1 MGRSG
6 AGPASTVTTDFR
18 NSNMPSFSRR
28 QFVHVLSGAAAL
40 AALPRSGQAADYPSR
55 PIRLVHPYGA
65 GGAGDQIGRPWV
77 DKMSSLLGP
86 TFVEYIGGAGGAI
99 GAAAV
104 AREEPDGYS
113 LLLGNGST
121 QVIIP
126 LTSANPG
133 YSVDDFRAVYRL
145 ISSALVFAVHPSLP
159 AANLRELIAYAK
171 SNPGKLSYGTPGIA
185 TGNHLVGESFKQQAG
200 ALDMVHVPYRGVS
213 QATNDLVSGQISL
226 VIAVMSVQLQ
236 QLSQAGKIRL
246 LAVTTEKRLSG
257 APDIPTAVESGM
269 PDLRYEGWFGIFAPK
284 LTDDAI
290 IDRIAQ
296 TTRLAMAD
304 PALQANY
311 RAQGMEPDSDSSP
324 DKFQRIIDA
333 TTASLAP
340 VIRSIGL
347 SKS

>member
-1 MGRSG
+1 
-6 AGPASTVTTDFR
+6 
-18 NSNMPSFSRR
+18 MPSFSRR
-28 QFVHVLSGAAAL
+28 RFVHALSGAAAL
-40 AALPRSGQAADYPSR
+40 AAIPRPGQTADYPSR
-55 PIRLVHPYGA
+55 PIRLVLPYGA

-99 GAAAV
+99 GAATV

-126 LTSANPG
+126 LTSKNPG
-133 YSVDDFRAVYRL
+133 YSVDDFRAIYRL
-145 ISSALVFAVHPSLP
+145 ISTALVFAVHPSVP
-159 AANLRELIAYAK
+159 ARDLRELIAHAK
-171 SNPGKLSYGTPGIA
+171 ANPGKLSYGTPGIG

-200 ALDMVHVPYRGVS
+200 GLDIVHVPYRGIS

-226 VIAVMSVQLQ
+226 VIGVMSDQLK
-236 QLSQAGKIRL
+236 QLGAAEKVRL
-246 LAVTTEKRLSG
+246 LAITNEKRLSG
-257 APDIPTAVESGM
+257 APEIPTAVESGM
-269 PDLRYEGWFGIFAPK
+269 PDLRYEGWFGIFAPRQ
-284 LTDDAI
+284 TDDAI

-296 TTRLAMAD
+296 ATLVAMAD
-304 PALQANY
+304 PALLANY
-311 RAQGMEPDSDSSP
+311 RAQGIEPDSDSSP

-340 VIRSIGL
+340 VIKSIGL
-347 SKS
+347 SNL

>member
-1 MGRSG
+1 M
-6 AGPASTVTTDFR
+6 ASFT
-18 NSNMPSFSRR
+18 RR
-28 QFVHVLSGAAAL
+28 QFVRALSGATAL
-40 AALPRSGQAADYPSR
+40 AALPRSGQAGDYPSR

-86 TFVEYIGGAGGAI
+86 TFVDYIGGAGGAI
-99 GAAAV
+99 GTAAV

-133 YSVDDFRAVYRL
+133 YSVDDFRAIYRL
-145 ISSALVFAVHPSLP
+145 ISTALVFAVHPSLP

-171 SNPGKLSYGTPGIA
+171 ANPGKLSYGTPGIA

-200 ALDMVHVPYRGVS
+200 ALDIVHVPYRGMS
-213 QATNDLVSGQISL
+213 QAANDLVSGQISL
-226 VIAVMSVQLQ
+226 IIGVMSVQLKE
-236 QLSQAGKIRL
+236 LSEAGKVRL
-246 LAVTTEKRLSG
+246 LAVTTERRLSG
-257 APDIPTAVESGM
+257 APEIPTAVESGM

-284 LTDDAI
+284 HTDDAI

-296 TTRLAMAD
+296 ATRLGMSD
-304 PALQANY
+304 PALLASY
-311 RAQGMEPDSDSSP
+311 RAQGMEPDNDSSP
-324 DKFQRIIDA
+324 DKFQRIVEA
-333 TTASLAP
+333 TSASLAP
-340 VIRSIGL
+340 VIKSIGL
-347 SKS
+347 SNL